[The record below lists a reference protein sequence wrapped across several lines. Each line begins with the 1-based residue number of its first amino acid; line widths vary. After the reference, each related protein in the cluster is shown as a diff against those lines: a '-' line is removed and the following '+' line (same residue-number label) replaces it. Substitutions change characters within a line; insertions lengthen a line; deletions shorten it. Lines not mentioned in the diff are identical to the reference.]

1 MLLSPV
7 AALVTPVRG
16 RGEVEASGPQ
26 PGALDAGRGGGGVVQ
41 DEGAAGQALVLS
53 GGHLPSQPRQALR
66 ARGAI
71 CEEIVTGGDN
81 NTGALDQKIG

>member
-16 RGEVEASGPQ
+16 RGEVEAPGPQ

-41 DEGAAGQALVLS
+41 DEGAACQALVLS
-53 GGHLPSQPRQALR
+53 GGHLPSQARQALR

-71 CEEIVTGGDN
+71 CEWR
-81 NTGALDQKIG
+81 